1 MRRTFDCLVHLL
13 NVNECTSH
21 WFELI
26 TGVSLIVK
34 PLNIMKW
41 ISINMILIFSK
52 KQIKKC

>member
-1 MRRTFDCLVHLL
+1 MRKTFDCLVHLL

-26 TGVSLIVK
+26 TGASLLVK
-34 PLNIMKW
+34 QLSVMKW

-52 KQIKKC
+52 KRIKKC